1 VYSSKQLLDAH
12 DKAAHDAL
20 TTPDSR
26 LTWGKVA
33 AKLQEGVAEKTGSNP
48 INLAANWK
56 ALVKRGFIKEEDGG
70 LPVLKVTVNK
80 KRKAEDEPGA
90 PGGE

>member
-1 VYSSKQLLDAH
+1 MYSSDQLLKAH
-12 DKAAHDAL
+12 DRAHEAL
-20 TTPDSR
+20 PTPDCR
-26 LTWGKVA
+26 LTWGMVA
-33 AKLQEGVAEKTGSNP
+33 AKLQEGVADKPGSNP

-70 LPVLKVTVNK
+70 LPVLKVTI

-90 PGGE
+90 ADE